1 MVLQVLFGIKQP
13 VNLQHVL
20 SKTLVL
26 SSAFV
31 QQDPHMTVRHTC
43 TIHAQNSNRQHQLE
57 VFLKHDVRL
66 YYFFTV
72 GMICT
77 YAHSISL
84 RNQENISG
92 LMETESDW
100 TDMILDKRTEIRA
113 VLQPQEIPVIEG
125 MQFFLIKA
133 CMTGCTFLLPLVIFQ
148 WNKASIQSVLELRN
162 DSD

>member
-1 MVLQVLFGIKQP
+1 
-13 VNLQHVL
+13 
-20 SKTLVL
+20 
-26 SSAFV
+26 
-31 QQDPHMTVRHTC
+31 
-43 TIHAQNSNRQHQLE
+43 
-57 VFLKHDVRL
+57 
-66 YYFFTV
+66 
-72 GMICT
+72 
-77 YAHSISL
+77 
-84 RNQENISG
+84 
-92 LMETESDW
+92 METESDW